1 MTNIND
7 EELDW
12 FRQFVREKRAECML
26 TPGAYIGQFARDN
39 PNVVNNLSTNISGS
53 IELIRSHLWSCYQ
66 RDEARMKS
74 AIIKYLILERSVN
87 RDMLKKV
94 FLEHGMTSL
103 MNAEWE
109 SEASDFDDRED
120 IFQVMSGV
128 VADYSAYLSPYL
140 YILDLSIT
148 QSRRSRAGKEF
159 EIIIDFI
166 LESLKCNFESQ
177 SRLGTGRFNENDLRK
192 VVDCVIPGIEFY
204 ENNRQKCAVLTAK
217 TSLRE
222 RWSQIIEE
230 MQRALIP
237 HLYLLTVDQSVSSNT
252 LNTMKEHNITLV
264 TYAGTA
270 DKYSQFSNVISFER
284 LFLHEIPDLIEWWAN
299 WGNIPLDLPERLIT

>member
-1 MTNIND
+1 M
-7 EELDW
+7 
-12 FRQFVREKRAECML
+12 
-26 TPGAYIGQFARDN
+26 
-39 PNVVNNLSTNISGS
+39 
-53 IELIRSHLWSCYQ
+53 
-66 RDEARMKS
+66 
-74 AIIKYLILERSVN
+74 
-87 RDMLKKV
+87 
-94 FLEHGMTSL
+94 
-103 MNAEWE
+103 
-109 SEASDFDDRED
+109 
-120 IFQVMSGV
+120 
-128 VADYSAYLSPYL
+128 
-140 YILDLSIT
+140 
-148 QSRRSRAGKEF
+148 
-159 EIIIDFI
+159 
-166 LESLKCNFESQ
+166 
-177 SRLGTGRFNENDLRK
+177 GTGRFSENDLRK

-270 DKYSQFSNVISFER
+270 DKYSQFSNVISFVR
-284 LFLHEIPDLIEWWAN
+284 LFLHEIPDLIEWWAK